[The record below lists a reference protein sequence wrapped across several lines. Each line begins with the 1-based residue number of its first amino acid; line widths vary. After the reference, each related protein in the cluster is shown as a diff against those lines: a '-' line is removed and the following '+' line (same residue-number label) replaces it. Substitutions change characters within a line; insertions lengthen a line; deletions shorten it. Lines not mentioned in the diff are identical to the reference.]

1 MEHEL
6 DLRGVPCPMNF
17 VKTRLFLDKLP
28 AGDLLKI
35 LVDQGEPVESVSQS
49 IAQEGHEI
57 LSQNEQ
63 PEGHFRVTIRKV

>member
-28 AGDLLKI
+28 AGDLLHL
-35 LVDQGEPVESVSQS
+35 LVDGGEPQQSVCQS
-49 IAQEGHEI
+49 LLQEGYEI
-57 LSQNEQ
+57 LAQNEHE
-63 PEGHFRVTIRKV
+63 EGHFRVTIRKE